1 MNNMEHTNQSSP
13 QNIIVAVEVP
23 TDNFYTWQS
32 VSLLSTHPS
41 AYDPSELTREALENP
56 VQSVRVTIPID
67 FLTLD
72 RLKMEFALE
81 KMDEKKLKKVLI
93 RWYECC
99 NAKVQSIT
107 IPDRLISPTRRIS
120 G

>member
-1 MNNMEHTNQSSP
+1 MNNIENKNHSSLE
-13 QNIIVAVEVP
+13 NIIIDVEVP

-32 VSLLSTHPS
+32 VSLLSMHPS
-41 AYDPSELTREALENP
+41 AYAPSELTSEALQNP

-72 RLKMEFALE
+72 RLKLEFTLE
-81 KMDEKKLKKVLI
+81 KMDEKKLKKALI

-99 NAKVQSIT
+99 NAEVRSLT
-107 IPDRLISPTRRIS
+107 IPNRLISPTMRTS